1 MLLKAN
7 ILEYTFDKEER
18 NLVKQ
23 DDSFIT
29 DEMLVNYYELN
40 KKKKE
45 IELELNDLKDTFH
58 NYFNKLVGPNNKAE
72 ITINGYKLQR
82 QMRKIEK
89 YNEDV
94 TVKRLEALKMSELI
108 QIVKKPDDAKIKSAL
123 QLGLLNE
130 QNLEGCIVTSYS
142 PAISIKTLTPK

>member
-1 MLLKAN
+1 M
-7 ILEYTFDKEER
+7 
-18 NLVKQ
+18 KQ